1 VVLRRTKTTALVLR
15 RTNILVLRTVV
26 IASSLSNSPNVII
39 ESRRRGMQTRSR
51 ERTGA
56 GGSLIGGHQSGN
68 PKRSGHYL
76 TVRR

>member
-1 VVLRRTKTTALVLR
+1 
-15 RTNILVLRTVV
+15 
-26 IASSLSNSPNVII
+26 
-39 ESRRRGMQTRSR
+39 MQTRST

-56 GGSLIGGHQSGN
+56 GALLIGGDQSGN